1 MIDSKQAFI
10 KDPIL
15 SELMALDKIMPPAF
29 LDKKILTAA
38 HQSNSQ
44 KIKMG
49 WKVPLSVAATVLLS
63 VTLVLTMGISPETE
77 NYITSEMI
85 EETAFFPSIKQDMGI
100 QTESEPVAR
109 SVQPAPIILAQE
121 SKKLINETRIKNNPQ
136 RQEKETIV
144 LMAENMSDLT
154 ITDSQPLPKILLNGV
169 VKSYQINNKITLKLM
184 VDVSNKVTEP
194 FKVGDI
200 FKAQFL
206 NQKQI
211 QVLYLLDIK
220 IQKDK
225 KMLIFNIPDFILLDS
240 QAIIFR

>member
-38 HQSNSQ
+38 HKSNSK

-63 VTLVLTMGISPETE
+63 VTLVFTVGIFPE
-77 NYITSEMI
+77 SEMV
-85 EETAFFPSIKQDMGI
+85 EEMAFSPSIKQDMGI
-100 QTESEPVAR
+100 QAEPMAR

-136 RQEKETIV
+136 RQREEKEKIV
-144 LMAENMSDLT
+144 LMAKNMSDLT
-154 ITDSQPLPKILLNGV
+154 VGV
-169 VKSYQINNKITLKLM
+169 VKSYQINNKKTLKLI
-184 VDVSNKVTEP
+184 VEVPNKVTEP
-194 FKVGDI
+194 FQIGDT
-200 FKAQFL
+200 FNAQFL

-211 QVLYLLDIK
+211 EQLYLLDIK
-220 IQKDK
+220 IKKDK
-225 KMLIFNIPDFILLDS
+225 KILIFNIPDFILLDS
-240 QAIIFR
+240 RAVIFK